1 MTMKRNVKTA
11 TATIANGQSLSD
23 AVALGTGFPAALQ
36 LPAAW
41 TAAALTF
48 QGSVDGGATY
58 GNIYDD
64 GVERTI
70 ASASVVADRIL
81 SLDQR
86 DWHGLTHIKI
96 RSGTAAAAVNQGA
109 SRAIVVGLERGV

>member
-1 MTMKRNVKTA
+1 MTMKRNVKA
-11 TATIANGQSLSD
+11 ETATIANGESLSD
-23 AVALGTGFPAALQ
+23 AVAIGSGSVAALH

-48 QGSVDGGATY
+48 QGSVDGGVTY

-70 ASASVVADRIL
+70 ASASIVASRIL

-86 DWHGLTHIKI
+86 DWEGFTHIKI
-96 RSGTAAAAVNQGA
+96 RSGTAATPVNQGA
-109 SRAIVVGLERGV
+109 ARAILVALERGV